1 MEFATKSH
9 PANLFQRISMPCQ
22 ATVCYGILNVCW
34 YWTRFVCLALP
45 RRGAQ
50 TCARVCAGEN
60 CAGTGGQ
67 GARPS
72 TCSEVRPYMGM
83 PTHVENTSVTYL
95 LAVVERKPP
104 PIPLPILLRPA
115 LRLELR
121 LLSNSWRYRALR
133 LRQGCVQILLGD
145 GHPAAYERQGR
156 RSGSGL
162 TGKGVC
168 GGPGWTRTIDLGLI
182 RTAL

>member
-22 ATVCYGILNVCW
+22 ATVCHGILNVCW

-72 TCSEVRPYMGM
+72 TCSEVRPYMGI

-95 LAVVERKPP
+95 VAIIERKAPTNTTAHTVEVCTQDRVKVALGLVEMQGFTATP
-104 PIPLPILLRPA
+104 RLRPNPA
-115 LRLELR
+115 
-121 LLSNSWRYRALR
+121 WRWS
-133 LRQGCVQILLGD
+133 
-145 GHPAAYERQGR
+145 
-156 RSGSGL
+156 SG
-162 TGKGVC
+162 GV
-168 GGPGWTRTIDLGLI
+168 
-182 RTAL
+182 